1 MKCSS
6 EASSLGSAI
15 VAGEASARDPHCCS
29 GGSAGVANG
38 YEAGASRCSDSTTS
52 TTSTVDL
59 QKLACDL
66 RVYAVTDRSWLGLA
80 ENATEA
86 EKKAALCQQVRAAL
100 DGGTTFVQMR
110 EKHLDHTDMIAE
122 ATALQKIC
130 HTAGVPFVVND
141 AVNVALAMNA
151 DGIHI
156 GQDDMSAHEA
166 RALVGPD
173 KILGVSAQTVEQ
185 ALQAERDGAD
195 YLGVGAVFPTSSKDD
210 AVEVSH
216 ETLTAIC
223 NAVNIPV
230 VAIGGIT
237 CENVSELAASGIV
250 GVAVISAIFAH
261 KDIAAAAAHLAKATS
276 QLVGATA

>member
-1 MKCSS
+1 MDATS
-6 EASSLGSAI
+6 

-29 GGSAGVANG
+29 DGSTDFAGGRETDAC
-38 YEAGASRCSDSTTS
+38 RCSDSTS
-52 TTSTVDL
+52 SVASAVDL

-80 ENATEA
+80 ENATEN
-86 EKKAALCQQVRAAL
+86 EKQAALCHQVRAAL

-110 EKHLDHTDMIAE
+110 EKHLGHADMIAE
-122 ATALQKIC
+122 AIALQEIC
-130 HTAGVPFVVND
+130 HAAGVPFVVND
-141 AVNVALAMNA
+141 AVDVALAMDA

-156 GQDDMSAHEA
+156 GQDDMSAQEA
-166 RALVGPD
+166 RTLIGPD

-210 AVEVSH
+210 AAEVSH
-216 ETLTAIC
+216 ETLAAIC

-237 CENVSELAASGIV
+237 CENVSDLATSGIV
-250 GVAVISAIFAH
+250 GVAVISAIFAR
-261 KDIAAAAAHLAKATS
+261 KDIAAAAARLAEATS
-276 QLVGATA
+276 QLVDATA

>member
-6 EASSLGSAI
+6 EVSGLGATS
-15 VAGEASARDPHCCS
+15 VAGER
-29 GGSAGVANG
+29 
-38 YEAGASRCSDSTTS
+38 ETGASRYPDSTTS
-52 TTSTVDL
+52 ATSTVDL
-59 QKLACDL
+59 QKLARDL

-86 EKKAALCQQVRAAL
+86 EKQAALCQQVRAAL

-122 ATALQKIC
+122 ATALQEIC
-130 HTAGVPFVVND
+130 HAAGVPFVVND
-141 AVNVALAMNA
+141 AVDVALAMNA

-156 GQDDMSAHEA
+156 GQDDMSAQEA
-166 RALVGPD
+166 RALIGPS

-210 AVEVSH
+210 AAEVSH

-237 CENVSELAASGIV
+237 CENVSKLASSGIV

-261 KDIAAAAAHLAKATS
+261 KDITAAAAHLVKATS

>member
-6 EASSLGSAI
+6 EASGLGATS
-15 VAGEASARDPHCCS
+15 VAGER
-29 GGSAGVANG
+29 
-38 YEAGASRCSDSTTS
+38 ETGASRYPDSTTS
-52 TTSTVDL
+52 ATSTVDL
-59 QKLACDL
+59 QKLARDL

-86 EKKAALCQQVRAAL
+86 EKQAALCQQVRAAL
-100 DGGTTFVQMR
+100 DGGATFVQMR

-122 ATALQKIC
+122 ATALQEIC
-130 HTAGVPFVVND
+130 HAAGVPFVVND
-141 AVNVALAMNA
+141 AVDVALAMNA

-156 GQDDMSAHEA
+156 GQDDMSAQEA
-166 RALVGPD
+166 RALIGPN

-210 AVEVSH
+210 AAEVSH

-237 CENVSELAASGIV
+237 CENVSELASSGIV

-261 KDIAAAAAHLAKATS
+261 KDITTAAAHLAKATS